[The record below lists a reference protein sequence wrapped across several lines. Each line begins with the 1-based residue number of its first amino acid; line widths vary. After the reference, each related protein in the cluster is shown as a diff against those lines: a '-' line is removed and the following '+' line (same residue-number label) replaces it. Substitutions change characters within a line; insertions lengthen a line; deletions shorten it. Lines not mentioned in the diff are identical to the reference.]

1 MSDRNSVRYT
11 YLGDDNGDNI
21 NGDGDGD
28 GNADGG
34 GSVYNVE
41 DFDNG
46 ASSQSLPW
54 PGSP

>member
-11 YLGDDNGDNI
+11 YLGDDNGDNV
-21 NGDGDGD
+21 NDYGD
-28 GNADGG
+28 GNGDGG
-34 GSVYNVE
+34 GSVYHGE

-46 ASSQSLPW
+46 APSQSLPW